1 MLIAPQNFMGQNFER
16 VNIIGARPED
26 IAGAI
31 KTCYYDQ
38 SCTTT
43 IIYSSEYTMK
53 ETLEKSKNPGKIS

>member
-1 MLIAPQNFMGQNFER
+1 MKQRFRR

-53 ETLEKSKNPGKIS
+53 ETLEKRKNPGKIS